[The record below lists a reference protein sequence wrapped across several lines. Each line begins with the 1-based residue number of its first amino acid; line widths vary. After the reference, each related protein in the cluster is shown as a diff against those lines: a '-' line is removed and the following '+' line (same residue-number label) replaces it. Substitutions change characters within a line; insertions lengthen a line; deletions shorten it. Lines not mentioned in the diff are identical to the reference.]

1 MGHPASTF
9 YAASLQF
16 LLPQAASTW
25 HFRYSDVVFSSPD
38 KEKHVLPYPECFS
51 RDHFPSLSLSP
62 HCCLHQ
68 FSSHTFA
75 SNISLLSLVSMLPSL
90 ILTLSIISHFATEIS
105 IPASNQPGK
114 PSTITQLS
122 DLPTS
127 IFMLSYCYC
136 LPPSFYFFF
145 VCKLL
150 STTFIRP
157 DICHAKCIMLLSS
170 LSSPMHHL

>member
-68 FSSHTFA
+68 FSSHTFV
-75 SNISLLSLVSMLPSL
+75 SNISLLSLVLMLPSL
-90 ILTLSIISHFATEIS
+90 ILTLSIVSHSLQRYRFQLPISLGSLPLSLNSQTFQQAFSCFPTATAFLLHFIFLCVNFS
-105 IPASNQPGK
+105 VPP
-114 PSTITQLS
+114 LS
-122 DLPTS
+122 DLTPV
-127 IFMLSYCYC
+127 MQN
-136 LPPSFYFFF
+136 
-145 VCKLL
+145 
-150 STTFIRP
+150 
-157 DICHAKCIMLLSS
+157 A
-170 LSSPMHHL
+170 